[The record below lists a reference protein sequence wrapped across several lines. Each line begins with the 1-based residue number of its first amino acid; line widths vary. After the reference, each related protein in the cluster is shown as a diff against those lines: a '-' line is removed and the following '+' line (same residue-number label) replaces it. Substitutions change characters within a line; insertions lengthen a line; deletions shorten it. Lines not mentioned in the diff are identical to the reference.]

1 MHSVYYGVVKTLFHY
16 WFELNGEQSLKSKIN
31 EIDERLLSITP
42 PKSLKS
48 APRSITCF
56 KNWRA
61 HEFQNF
67 ILYYSLFV
75 FYEIMDD
82 KYYNHLKLLVIS
94 LVTLSMRII
103 KKDNL
108 VHVEN
113 LLFKFVS
120 NLKIL
125 YSEQILTSSFHELLH
140 MSDLTKHFGPLNV
153 TCLFQYEEVNR
164 KISSFIKGK
173 DLIGE
178 EFIKIFTVAQYLTK
192 MSDYIYKE
200 DDNIRSYFEKHLIIK
215 TSNRIET
222 NFSIKYTDKFIKI
235 QDQSIRKAIYEFN
248 NTHVKTIFITKKV
261 KFKNIKI
268 NTKSRSKRFFN
279 SCVMDKLT
287 SSIGLIQNIV
297 YDCHNDKNLFFCRKI
312 SIREITVDDEFY
324 EYDDDDDD
332 DYSHNLLSSKS
343 FIGTLLNEYFICE
356 IENSITIFYSKFN
369 NRNLFISTFNSE
381 HLFR

>member
-1 MHSVYYGVVKTLFHY
+1 MIDSMHSVYYGVVKTLFHY
-16 WFELNGEQSLKSKIN
+16 WFKLNGEQSLKSKIN

-48 APRSITCF
+48 DPRSITCF

-113 LLFKFVS
+113 VLFKFVS

-192 MSDYIYKE
+192 MSNYIYKK

-235 QDQSIRKAIYEFN
+235 QDQSIRNAIYEFN

-279 SCVMDKLT
+279 SCVMDKST

-297 YDCHNDKNLFFCRKI
+297 YDCHNDKNLFFLER
-312 SIREITVDDEFY
+312 
-324 EYDDDDDD
+324 
-332 DYSHNLLSSKS
+332 
-343 FIGTLLNEYFICE
+343 
-356 IENSITIFYSKFN
+356 
-369 NRNLFISTFNSE
+369 
-381 HLFR
+381 